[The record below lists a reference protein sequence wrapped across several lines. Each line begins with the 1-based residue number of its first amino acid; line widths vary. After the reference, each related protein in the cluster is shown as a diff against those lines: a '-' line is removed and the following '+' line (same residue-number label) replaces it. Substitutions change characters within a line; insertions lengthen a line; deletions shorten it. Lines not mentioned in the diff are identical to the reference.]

1 MTPAVGLRT
10 HIWNNNL
17 KSILLLVGFP
27 FLLLALLYAG
37 TLLWLAYEG
46 SGAGQ
51 LDRDAALAGE
61 YTVQLAPFAFIA
73 ALIWFGIAWLFY
85 QRMIDAAVGAK
96 EVTRESE
103 PRLWNLLENL
113 CIARGLTM
121 PSLRII
127 ETAAMNAYASGL
139 SPKRSAVTVTRGLM
153 DGLDDDELEAV
164 LAHELTH
171 ILNRD
176 VRLLVIAVIFAGVI
190 SFVGEILAR
199 GLFRGSMVRAGG
211 ARRGRSG
218 NAGVLII
225 VAIGIIALA
234 WVLAILIRFAMS
246 RTREYMADAGAVELT
261 RNPDGMIGAL
271 QKISG
276 RTELEDAPAEIK
288 QMFLHDTGS
297 AFAGLIATHPSID
310 KRINALQRY
319 AGGVSSLD

>member
-46 SGAGQ
+46 SGTGQ
-51 LDRDAALAGE
+51 FDRDVALAGQN
-61 YTVQLAPFAFIA
+61 TLQLAPFAFIA

-96 EVTRESE
+96 EVMRESE

-113 CIARGLTM
+113 CIARGLAM

-127 ETAAMNAYASGL
+127 ETSAMNAYASGL

-310 KRINALQRY
+310 KRIDALRRY
-319 AGGVSSLD
+319 AGGVS